1 MKGEALHLEG
11 LNDAGLE
18 HRDTQ
23 AGRTCVCV
31 CFGQAALW
39 QICAWAH
46 SHQPQG
52 AQPPLTPAFSHG
64 RDRKSVV

>member
-31 CFGQAALW
+31 CVCHVNKPTALTTGM
-39 QICAWAH
+39 
-46 SHQPQG
+46 S
-52 AQPPLTPAFSHG
+52 L
-64 RDRKSVV
+64 KSGK

>member
-1 MKGEALHLEG
+1 MERTEIREGERMKGEALHLEG

-31 CFGQAALW
+31 CVS
-39 QICAWAH
+39 C
-46 SHQPQG
+46 
-52 AQPPLTPAFSHG
+52 
-64 RDRKSVV
+64 